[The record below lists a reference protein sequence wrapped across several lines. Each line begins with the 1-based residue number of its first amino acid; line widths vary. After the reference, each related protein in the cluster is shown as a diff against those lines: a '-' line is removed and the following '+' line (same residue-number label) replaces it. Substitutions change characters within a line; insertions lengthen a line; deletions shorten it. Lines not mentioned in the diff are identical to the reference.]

1 MDCDLVNVNECDLN
15 SWTFNFG
22 DKVVND
28 QVQLSHLFTLHNLPN
43 KL

>member
-1 MDCDLVNVNECDLN
+1 MTSLNDCDLVNVNECDLN

-28 QVQLSHLFTLHNLPN
+28 
-43 KL
+43 

>member
-1 MDCDLVNVNECDLN
+1 MTSLNGDLVNVNECDLN

-28 QVQLSHLFTLHNLPN
+28 
-43 KL
+43 